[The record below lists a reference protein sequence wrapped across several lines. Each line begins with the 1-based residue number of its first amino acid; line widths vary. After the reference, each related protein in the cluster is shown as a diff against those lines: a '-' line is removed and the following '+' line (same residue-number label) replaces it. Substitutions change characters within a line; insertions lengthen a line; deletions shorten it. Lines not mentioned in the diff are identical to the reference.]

1 MLIASGKSCDHFLSQ
16 LQPEPGLS
24 ARVRLLRE
32 RRTRACG
39 RRARGQQLRQRRGSA
54 RRHGPVQ
61 EPVVAILQGCDQIAG
76 NGYCEDHAYI
86 ELGVLSFCC
95 EPCAAEA
102 EKGAAEG
109 VCDFMAVVNG
119 CQDAE
124 AITAMHSDEINR
136 VCDNACSLSIMNNWE
151 PWPMRRPALASS
163 RAVRTI

>member
-1 MLIASGKSCDHFLSQ
+1 MELVLLCGQCV
-16 LQPEPGLS
+16 
-24 ARVRLLRE
+24 ARL
-32 RRTRACG
+32 
-39 RRARGQQLRQRRGSA
+39 
-54 RRHGPVQ
+54 
-61 EPVVAILQGCDQIAG
+61 
-76 NGYCEDHAYI
+76 
-86 ELGVLSFCC
+86 LSFCC
-95 EPCAAEA
+95 ESCAAEA